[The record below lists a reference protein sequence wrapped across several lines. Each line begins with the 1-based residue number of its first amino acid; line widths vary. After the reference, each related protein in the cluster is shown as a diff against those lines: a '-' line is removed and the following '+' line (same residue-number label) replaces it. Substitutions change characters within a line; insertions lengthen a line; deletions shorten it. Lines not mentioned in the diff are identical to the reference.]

1 MKLFYNPRKLLN
13 EVSSSTRKAPHAL
26 QQKHKEQLGCINQNH
41 SKWHI
46 QKKKNCTCIL
56 RRFEDHGPQAIV
68 TFDTHASAAHV
79 SSTLAGQIWKDWML
93 MRLGL
98 MKVQSQSVFQTD

>member
-1 MKLFYNPRKLLN
+1 
-13 EVSSSTRKAPHAL
+13 
-26 QQKHKEQLGCINQNH
+26 
-41 SKWHI
+41 
-46 QKKKNCTCIL
+46 
-56 RRFEDHGPQAIV
+56 V
-68 TFDTHASAAHV
+68 TFDTHAKAAHV